1 MDKTWQSLMDSLREM
16 EWEPPKKGEYQYFQP
31 PGAGAYPGYRTL
43 SEETKQK
50 ISNSLKGNIPWNKGK
65 KGAQIPTEETRQKMS
80 EGHTKYHTEEE
91 KKEAARERWRRYREK
106 NREKLNEKAREKYW
120 RIKGE

>member
-1 MDKTWQSLMDSLREM
+1 MDIWQSLREM
-16 EWEPPKKGEYQYFQP
+16 EWEEPQKGEYEYFQP

-65 KGAQIPTEETRQKMS
+65 KGVQIPTEETRVKMS
-80 EGHTKYHTEEE
+80 ESHKGQVAWNKGKSKYNSEEE
-91 KKEAARERWRRYREK
+91 YREAR
-106 NREKLNEKAREKYW
+106 REQQRQCYWRKKAR
-120 RIKGE
+120 

>member
-1 MDKTWQSLMDSLREM
+1 MDKTWQSLMESLREM
-16 EWEPPKKGEYQYFQP
+16 EWEPPQKGEYEYFQP

-65 KGAQIPTEETRQKMS
+65 KGVQIPTEETRKKMS
-80 EGHTKYHTEEE
+80 DAHKKYHTEEE
-91 KKEAARERWRRYREK
+91 KKQADREKYKRYREK
-106 NREKLNEKAREKYW
+106 NKEEIKRRREAKRNLK
-120 RIKGE
+120 